1 MWALALWTE
10 LKNVHGTGEG
20 FIAQPYKWLLSVFKL
35 HSRLSSCMDTVCFFK
50 SWEKNSCM
58 SFGLVHHIKKS
69 YEVLMSSLYIWV
81 SLFLSFLLQLIPCL
95 NTSVPCLPTGLF
107 WLLVLPA
114 GKYLLQ
120 VRNGGLELL
129 VCPCCPNTNSCMVCR
144 FLKTF
149 WSYWHSSVFVTASTS
164 LKWSC
169 MHGCILCL
177 WWLAADN
184 NAYWNINI
192 PFRGMLVCWQAC
204 VCFYWARELSTILI

>member
-1 MWALALWTE
+1 
-10 LKNVHGTGEG
+10 
-20 FIAQPYKWLLSVFKL
+20 
-35 HSRLSSCMDTVCFFK
+35 
-50 SWEKNSCM
+50 
-58 SFGLVHHIKKS
+58 
-69 YEVLMSSLYIWV
+69 MSSLCVWV

-107 WLLVLPA
+107 WLLVLPV

-129 VCPCCPNTNSCMVCR
+129 VCPCCPNTNSYMTCR

-149 WSYWHSSVFVTASTS
+149 WNYWHSSVFVTASTR

-184 NAYWNINI
+184 NAYWNVNI
-192 PFRGMLVCWQAC
+192 PFGGMLVCWLAYVFLLGLRTFNQRYLSITSYGLSYFFINLP
-204 VCFYWARELSTILI
+204 VREFLKLVKRKLIKKEDGLHLCL